1 MPLSRLICTHGRT
14 GAAGETD
21 RLLNL
26 LEIDES
32 LHFVDGYIPFLQA
45 IRALQMNLS
54 HVIPRKMFAPKND
67 IVKLFEKP
75 LEK

>member
-1 MPLSRLICTHGRT
+1 
-14 GAAGETD
+14 
-21 RLLNL
+21 
-26 LEIDES
+26 
-32 LHFVDGYIPFLQA
+32 
-45 IRALQMNLS
+45 MNLS